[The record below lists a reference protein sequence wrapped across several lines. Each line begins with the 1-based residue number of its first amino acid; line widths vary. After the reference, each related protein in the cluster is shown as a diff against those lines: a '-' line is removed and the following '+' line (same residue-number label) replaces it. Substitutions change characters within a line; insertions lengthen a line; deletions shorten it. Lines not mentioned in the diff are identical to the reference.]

1 MKKTILLS
9 LIFLSV
15 CLLSV
20 NVSAQASTGNTIIN
34 ATVTVEWVLNLSL
47 EYPEIIIPENYS
59 YFYENLTLL
68 QINSQNISV
77 YLNKSDTNDFVKFVN
92 DTYYQDNYTFYLP
105 LNTYENV
112 MLRVY
117 VPPGMGFEGG
127 NYNVTIYA
135 YSLDDSRTNSTTLG
149 IRVNNTNPVD
159 YVGVPSIYP
168 SSLYFG
174 ESLNANISIHKIYP
188 TETTDV
194 QVCYCMDANPNYPCG
209 PDYNDHGC
217 EWKKITESL
226 NYTKTVT
233 VNEGPGEYYF
243 IVGVEYP
250 GDTDIKRANSAKFLV
265 KIVPPGPPLGGPGGP
280 PPAPQPELTIIAPD
294 YLEAAPGERIGFDVE
309 IENTGDADALNT
321 SLSIFGIPENWVSV
335 SPYTQDIGAGE
346 SRNYSVSISLPREA
360 YEQIYSLSLVGKS
373 GTEEAIKIVTFTVAM
388 TLKKQAKFLLDEA
401 GSRKREAEG
410 IIEQAK
416 DLGMDPTEPE
426 NAWTS
431 TNDLLEET
439 QILFESENYAG
450 SIERAKRT
458 IDGYRSVINSVKGI
472 VEKAFFSLI
481 GKVKTELINIEKL
494 TEEKGVIESIKD
506 KISQSEIFQREKRI
520 IVAYQTLLEAKQLLD
535 QLGGKIFFMELT
547 QNTVIIAILVVIVV
561 AILMV
566 VFYKKKMSKFVKTM
580 RIDEHKKRLSSLFKR
595 KVIRPGMP
603 SRERPKIDKEKLEEI
618 SRLLEIGEALI
629 DTDITGAKE
638 AYTEARKIYSS
649 MSPEEKRLV
658 SDDIIRLTRLY
669 NNIVKRSR

>member
-1 MKKTILLS
+1 M
-9 LIFLSV
+9 
-15 CLLSV
+15 
-20 NVSAQASTGNTIIN
+20 
-34 ATVTVEWVLNLSL
+34 
-47 EYPEIIIPENYS
+47 PEIIHKGLLIS
-59 YFYENLTLL
+59 CDRLTA
-68 QINSQNISV
+68 ISV
-77 YLNKSDTNDFVKFVN
+77 TAF
-92 DTYYQDNYTFYLP
+92 
-105 LNTYENV
+105 
-112 MLRVY
+112 
-117 VPPGMGFEGG
+117 
-127 NYNVTIYA
+127 
-135 YSLDDSRTNSTTLG
+135 SR
-149 IRVNNTNPVD
+149 
-159 YVGVPSIYP
+159 
-168 SSLYFG
+168 
-174 ESLNANISIHKIYP
+174 
-188 TETTDV
+188 
-194 QVCYCMDANPNYPCG
+194 
-209 PDYNDHGC
+209 
-217 EWKKITESL
+217 
-226 NYTKTVT
+226 
-233 VNEGPGEYYF
+233 
-243 IVGVEYP
+243 
-250 GDTDIKRANSAKFLV
+250 
-265 KIVPPGPPLGGPGGP
+265 
-280 PPAPQPELTIIAPD
+280 
-294 YLEAAPGERIGFDVE
+294 
-309 IENTGDADALNT
+309 
-321 SLSIFGIPENWVSV
+321 
-335 SPYTQDIGAGE
+335 
-346 SRNYSVSISLPREA
+346 SVSISLPREA

-472 VEKAFFSLI
+472 VEKAFFSLM

-629 DTDITGAKE
+629 DTDVTGAKE

-649 MSPEEKRLV
+649 LSPEEKRLV